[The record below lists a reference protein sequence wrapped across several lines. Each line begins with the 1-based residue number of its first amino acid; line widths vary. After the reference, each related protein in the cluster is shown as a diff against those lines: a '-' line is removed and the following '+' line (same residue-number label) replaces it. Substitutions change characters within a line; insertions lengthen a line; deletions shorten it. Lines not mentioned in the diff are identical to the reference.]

1 VSPEPGWASPSVLGA
16 TVGIVLAALGV
27 SLALLLRDVGLSK
40 TTCSVD
46 LRDARAES
54 VLEQCLNRTQK
65 AAQRLPWEALG
76 LVGGGA
82 LLGAAVVRRRRGRRA
97 RQASEGRR

>member
-1 VSPEPGWASPSVLGA
+1 L
-16 TVGIVLAALGV
+16 
-27 SLALLLRDVGLSK
+27 LALFLRDVGLSR
-40 TTCSVD
+40 TTCIVD

-82 LLGAAVVRRRRGRRA
+82 LLGAAAVRWRRARRA
-97 RQASEGRR
+97 RQASEGRPRQGR